1 MSKQATRNKHRRHRQ
16 NERAKKYSATA
27 PMDKAQR
34 KAHIADVQAKGR
46 AKALALTSCAP
57 IDSGIMKALAKLR
70 SFRGKPINSEM
81 W

>member
-1 MSKQATRNKHRRHRQ
+1 
-16 NERAKKYSATA
+16 
-27 PMDKAQR
+27 MDTAQR
-34 KAHIADVQAKGR
+34 KAHIAAVQAKGI
-46 AKALALTSCAP
+46 AKALALTSCVP